1 MLLKLAFKEFIETG
15 TIDISKIY
23 ELQQTHKNGSTVWT
37 ETTTNFRL
45 NSDGDLEIVG
55 ITRNIDHKKK
65 LKEQLRKTEEKYLL
79 ALNATKDG
87 IWDWNV
93 ETDKAFFSPAYF
105 EMLGFEKNHQN
116 NDSKF
121 WESRLHPDDYE
132 KAIQINEECIEGK
145 TDEYT
150 SEFRMK
156 KKDGTWLP
164 ILSRGKVVS
173 RDDNGKATR
182 IVGTHVDMSQ
192 IKKAEKAKEISE
204 QMFRMI
210 SANTS
215 DMFIIHNPDYS
226 LNYISESI
234 YDLTGYTAEE
244 YMNFDPM
251 QNVHPDDHELLKEKL
266 YELLSD
272 KEKVIAS
279 YRLFK
284 KNGAVIWVET
294 RSKKVR
300 NTKGEIESIISS
312 TNDVTEKRDIIE
324 KLTESEE
331 RYRNLVETASDAIYM
346 VSRDGSIIDVNN
358 AACKSTGWTRE
369 ELLQKSIVDVDP
381 NFTPQQLAD
390 FWDRFPDN
398 HPESF
403 QTTHKKRD
411 GTIFPVEISG
421 AKYVL
426 KNKSFYYGIA
436 RDISDRKIEEQKLIE
451 SERNYRELISHIPS
465 VVYKYSSKKGAIFW
479 SDRVKEVLGFSPD
492 DLKRDPLLWINSVHP
507 DYKGII
513 NKFSTDQEIGQQYGI
528 EYKILRADGKWIWL
542 FDSLIHKEK
551 YNDETII
558 VGQAIDIT
566 KRKEAEL
573 ALKEREELFAALYR
587 NIGEGIAFTDPDDVF
602 LYANP
607 TAENIFGVQESGLK
621 GRAVRDFLSEDE
633 MNLVKEQTKLRRK
646 GITSSYNLSIKSDNG
661 KMKMITATIS
671 PKFDVD
677 GNFEGSFAIFRD
689 NTEFLRQQSALK
701 DSEETLRILLDNISG
716 SVFAHDLDG
725 NIRIT
730 NKKSSFLLGY
740 SEEELLS
747 MNVNDIDKS
756 AITRND
762 REIIWHALKD
772 GGTKT
777 IESTH
782 TKKDGTSF
790 PVEVYISSITYK
802 NEPIMLGIANDIT
815 ERKNAEQKL
824 KESEERFRSILNASP
839 GIIYQ
844 SIIRPDGYR
853 GFVYLSQSF
862 EDITGYSVDHVT
874 ENPEEFLNNIPADD
888 KKLFEENLML
898 SYKTLRP
905 FNLTHRLNLKDGK
918 TIWLDNRS
926 ITERKPD
933 GSVVFTGVATDI
945 TEIKLAEEFQQ
956 QNIDRLKAIINIY
969 QDEDQ
974 QIEEF
979 LDIVLNKAVE
989 FTQSKIGYLFFYD
1002 DQKKEF
1008 SVNSWS
1014 KEAVEN
1020 CNIPDLK
1027 TKYQL
1032 DETGIWGEAVRQ
1044 AKPIIMND
1052 YQQDNP
1058 LKKGYPDGHV
1068 ELKTFMT
1075 IPVVRRNKIVAVV
1088 GVANRHGKYTESD
1101 VLQLTLLMDGVWRTV
1116 ERKEE
1121 EKYQQELIEKIK
1133 QSKSELEVVLHQK
1146 NQLLREISES
1156 EQKMKLLNNCINEM
1170 LALETLEDFYDYIT
1184 NRLHELYKNSLVLF
1198 VSIDE
1203 ENMMTKLEVVKGLDS
1218 KILNS
1223 VISTTGFNPIG
1234 RSYKLLQGHHKIFK
1248 SGVFTEYESG
1258 LAEYASSEFP
1268 TLAAKSLQKLFGIKK
1283 IYTIGINKEDKLL
1296 GVVHFFAMKEEIRD
1310 SFFIELFIHQV
1321 GIVMERKIIE
1331 DSLRQ
1336 RTLELMGANT
1346 TKDKF
1351 FSIIAHDLR
1360 SPLSG
1365 IMRLTEVVSA
1375 DMINMSITELNEI
1388 FGTLHRSSSYL
1399 FKLLDNLLQWSRVN
1413 RNMIDFKPF
1422 SMPLLD
1428 IIDEALSVLIFKAEE
1443 RKIEIVYD
1451 VEESIV
1457 VWVDESMLLTVFRNI
1472 LSNAIKFSEENGLIE
1487 INAYY
1492 ADNKWIE
1499 VSIKDHGIG
1508 IKPELL
1514 PDIFKLEKVTS
1525 TIGIDGERGSGLGL
1539 ILCKEFIERH
1549 GGDIELE
1556 SSIGLGTTVKFTLPR
1571 YELDEVS

>member
-1 MLLKLAFKEFIETG
+1 M
-15 TIDISKIY
+15 
-23 ELQQTHKNGSTVWT
+23 KNS
-37 ETTTNFRL
+37 
-45 NSDGDLEIVG
+45 
-55 ITRNIDHKKK
+55 
-65 LKEQLRKTEEKYLL
+65 
-79 ALNATKDG
+79 
-87 IWDWNV
+87 
-93 ETDKAFFSPAYF
+93 
-105 EMLGFEKNHQN
+105 
-116 NDSKF
+116 
-121 WESRLHPDDYE
+121 
-132 KAIQINEECIEGK
+132 
-145 TDEYT
+145 
-150 SEFRMK
+150 
-156 KKDGTWLP
+156 
-164 ILSRGKVVS
+164 
-173 RDDNGKATR
+173 
-182 IVGTHVDMSQ
+182 
-192 IKKAEKAKEISE
+192 
-204 QMFRMI
+204 
-210 SANTS
+210 
-215 DMFIIHNPDYS
+215 
-226 LNYISESI
+226 
-234 YDLTGYTAEE
+234 
-244 YMNFDPM
+244 
-251 QNVHPDDHELLKEKL
+251 
-266 YELLSD
+266 
-272 KEKVIAS
+272 
-279 YRLFK
+279 
-284 KNGAVIWVET
+284 
-294 RSKKVR
+294 
-300 NTKGEIESIISS
+300 
-312 TNDVTEKRDIIE
+312 
-324 KLTESEE
+324 
-331 RYRNLVETASDAIYM
+331 
-346 VSRDGSIIDVNN
+346 
-358 AACKSTGWTRE
+358 
-369 ELLQKSIVDVDP
+369 
-381 NFTPQQLAD
+381 
-390 FWDRFPDN
+390 
-398 HPESF
+398 
-403 QTTHKKRD
+403 
-411 GTIFPVEISG
+411 
-421 AKYVL
+421 
-426 KNKSFYYGIA
+426 
-436 RDISDRKIEEQKLIE
+436 
-451 SERNYRELISHIPS
+451 
-465 VVYKYSSKKGAIFW
+465 
-479 SDRVKEVLGFSPD
+479 
-492 DLKRDPLLWINSVHP
+492 
-507 DYKGII
+507 
-513 NKFSTDQEIGQQYGI
+513 
-528 EYKILRADGKWIWL
+528 
-542 FDSLIHKEK
+542 
-551 YNDETII
+551 
-558 VGQAIDIT
+558 
-566 KRKEAEL
+566 
-573 ALKEREELFAALYR
+573 
-587 NIGEGIAFTDPDDVF
+587 
-602 LYANP
+602 
-607 TAENIFGVQESGLK
+607 
-621 GRAVRDFLSEDE
+621 
-633 MNLVKEQTKLRRK
+633 
-646 GITSSYNLSIKSDNG
+646 
-661 KMKMITATIS
+661 
-671 PKFDVD
+671 
-677 GNFEGSFAIFRD
+677 
-689 NTEFLRQQSALK
+689 
-701 DSEETLRILLDNISG
+701 
-716 SVFAHDLDG
+716 
-725 NIRIT
+725 
-730 NKKSSFLLGY
+730 
-740 SEEELLS
+740 
-747 MNVNDIDKS
+747 
-756 AITRND
+756 
-762 REIIWHALKD
+762 
-772 GGTKT
+772 
-777 IESTH
+777 
-782 TKKDGTSF
+782 
-790 PVEVYISSITYK
+790 
-802 NEPIMLGIANDIT
+802 
-815 ERKNAEQKL
+815 
-824 KESEERFRSILNASP
+824 
-839 GIIYQ
+839 
-844 SIIRPDGYR
+844 
-853 GFVYLSQSF
+853 
-862 EDITGYSVDHVT
+862 
-874 ENPEEFLNNIPADD
+874 EEFLNNIPADD
-888 KKLFEENLML
+888 KKLFEENVML

-905 FNLTHRLNLKDGK
+905 FNLTHRLNLKDNR

-926 ITERKPD
+926 IIERKPD
-933 GSVVFTGVATDI
+933 GSVLFTGVANDI
-945 TEIKLAEEFQQ
+945 TEIKQAEEFQQ
-956 QNIDRLKAIINIY
+956 QSIDRLKAIINIY

-989 FTQSKIGYLFFYD
+989 FTQSEIGYLFFYD

-1008 SVNSWS
+1008 TVNSWS
-1014 KEAVEN
+1014 KKAVEN

-1248 SGVFTEYESG
+1248 SGVFTEFEGG
-1258 LAEYASSEFP
+1258 LADYAVSEFP
-1268 TLAAKSLQKLFGIKK
+1268 TLAAKSLQKLFGIQK

-1422 SMPLLD
+1422 SITLLD

-1508 IKPELL
+1508 ITQLAPPL
-1514 PDIFKLEKVTS
+1514 PMQVPS
-1525 TIGIDGERGSGLGL
+1525 
-1539 ILCKEFIERH
+1539 ILCSGADH
-1549 GGDIELE
+1549 GTLQILWGEVAW
-1556 SSIGLGTTVKFTLPR
+1556 TT
-1571 YELDEVS
+1571 Y